1 VSTVVDPT
9 TQDMASPPVRDP
21 RRWLVLAVMSLG
33 TLIVFLDLTV
43 VNTALPA
50 ISFELGASTSE
61 LQWVVDSYVLA
72 LAGLLML
79 AGSIGDRYGRR
90 RWMTLGLV
98 VFGLGSII
106 GAVAGDISTLIA
118 GRAVQGLGAAF
129 VLPATLSIVT
139 NTFERDERGK
149 AIAIWTAVGG
159 MGIGLGP
166 AVGGYLVDQWG
177 WSAAF
182 WIHVPVIVVALI
194 GQVVVAESRDPRR
207 IGLDVPGAVTA
218 TLGISSLVFG
228 IIQGA
233 ETGWGSPLILGS
245 FAAAVAFL
253 IAFVA
258 IERRVDSPMLPLGYF
273 ANRDFTGSVLVI
285 GIMFFAGPATFFFLT
300 QFFQIVQG
308 RDAFEAGL
316 LILPNAGA
324 IIVASALGPPLA
336 NRFGPKRV
344 VTGSVMIMA
353 VAAALFTQVNADWS
367 ALTEISV
374 IMLFG
379 FGFGLGMP
387 ALTDSIMA
395 SVPVEDAGIG
405 SAVNDVSRELGS
417 ALGVAVIGSF
427 ISSIYKVNV
436 DDRLGGQVDEGVVE
450 TAKEGIGVLAANVS
464 SLGESGPT
472 AVAGA
477 NQAFIDAMNSGF
489 WLSTAVL
496 VAGAVTAAWLLPDR
510 LRSDQ
515 VLRTHVDEP
524 WPTLELI
531 DAIDAI
537 DAGIS
542 GLEPERVR
550 VDA

>member
-1 VSTVVDPT
+1 MSTVVDPT